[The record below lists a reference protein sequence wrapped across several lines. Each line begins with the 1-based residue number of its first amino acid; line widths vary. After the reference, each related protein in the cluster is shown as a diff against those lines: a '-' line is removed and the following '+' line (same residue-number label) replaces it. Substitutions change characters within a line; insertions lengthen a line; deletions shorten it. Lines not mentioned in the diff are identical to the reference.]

1 MSRSQETTEETRT
14 APPSRDDGAQDVAE
28 DGAGDKGMDSPAEST
43 HDTHPAPAPQG
54 ENLDSEEAGAL
65 RRELD
70 ELNDRHLRLAAE
82 FDNFRR
88 RSRTEMGESGVRAQ
102 AHLVAG
108 IVDVLDDFERV
119 GTLDPEQATVQSVL
133 EGVQLMEQKLQRALQ
148 DAGLEVVD
156 PGDETF
162 DPNAMEAMM
171 KVPTDSPHEDGQVAQ
186 VFQKGFRFK
195 GHLLRPARVSV
206 RVHE

>member
-1 MSRSQETTEETRT
+1 MSRSQETTEETPTT
-14 APPSRDDGAQDVAE
+14 AESPEGTVRNPDQEGHGNPKATA
-28 DGAGDKGMDSPAEST
+28 AGDV
-43 HDTHPAPAPQG
+43 HDTHPAPSPDG
-54 ENLDSEEAGAL
+54 GIPDPEEAGAL

-88 RSRTEMGESGVRAQ
+88 RSRTEMGESGIRAQ
-102 AHLVAG
+102 AHLVGG
-108 IVDVLDDFERV
+108 IVDILDDFERV
-119 GTLDPEQATVQSVL
+119 GALDSEQATVDSVL
-133 EGVQLMEQKLQRALQ
+133 EGVRLMEQRLRRALQ
-148 DAGLEVVD
+148 EAGLEVVD
-156 PGDETF
+156 PGGETF

-171 KVPTDSPHEDGQVAQ
+171 KVPTDSPAEDGQVAQ
-186 VFQKGFRFK
+186 VFQKGFLFK